1 MVWLLALWLLATAG
15 LAPAQ
20 SWAQKTPPATD
31 EDETEDNSEF
41 ALTFS
46 RAAGAPGEEVALP
59 VYFTRRPGAPNVEK
73 LTLRLSYPK
82 SVVIYNK
89 AEDAYLS
96 RRAGAISMRS
106 QRLPANKVFWK
117 LASPCRTLQSR
128 TSPAVK

>member
-59 VYFTRRPGAPNVEK
+59 VYFTRHPGAPNAEK

-89 AEDAYLS
+89 A
-96 RRAGAISMRS
+96 
-106 QRLPANKVFWK
+106 
-117 LASPCRTLQSR
+117 
-128 TSPAVK
+128 